1 MVLEREAKKAEGGG
15 SDARKEEMLLR
26 PKIAVG
32 ASAPSDSASLPSYK
46 SPSSSH
52 PPPKP
57 SAVTLR
63 AQLATAQ
70 LQRSTLQRPSSVR
83 TPSVPDFPAVPT
95 TRLSIDP
102 SNNLPP
108 SICASLSSTQH
119 SFNPPPTSVAQSEP
133 LLFTLSQSIA
143 AAQEFFDKQSPSHRG
158 NVTAETAVEA
168 PEPYQPAPHKP
179 PSSLANPSASSPS
192 VSSPA
197 LFFFQPTPNLP
208 GTFDSPRSNRLS
220 ASNNRLRVDLPFSR
234 SALTQRPSAI
244 SFLSPNFSSS
254 SLQHPCLR
262 GRSAHWLSDNPYQC
276 HHSSRLPK
284 PHLPTPSHPPNANQV
299 IRQRDPFPLLHYHP
313 LLRPLRPNDL
323 FELRLHEKRKRTRS
337 ERFRQRRRG
346 KRRSTG
352 RRGA

>member
-220 ASNNRLRVDLPFSR
+220 ARLQQSTPSR
-234 SALTQRPSAI
+234 SSLLSVGSHSASERDLLPISQLQQQQPPTPMPPGFFGSLALRQPLSMPSQL
-244 SFLSPNFSSS
+244 STSETSSTNPLSPAKRKPSHSPARSFSSS
-254 SLQHPCLR
+254 SLSSSPPPSSPK
-262 GRSAHWLSDNPYQC
+262 RS
-276 HHSSRLPK
+276 
-284 PHLPTPSHPPNANQV
+284 
-299 IRQRDPFPLLHYHP
+299 
-313 LLRPLRPNDL
+313 
-323 FELRLHEKRKRTRS
+323 RKRTRS